1 MEDRIIGTWWLVA
14 LKSGKKYL
22 TKASEVTILGDHE
35 GFVHSP
41 GQMKGWVGLDDDT
54 QWALITKE
62 GDKKVKPEYFKGLN
76 FPEVTN
82 ETSPIE
88 IEIGKS
94 GRVYT
99 YDP

>member
-1 MEDRIIGTWWLVA
+1 MEDIIIGTWWLVA
-14 LKSGKKYL
+14 LKDGRRYL
-22 TKASEVTILGDHE
+22 TKASKVIRRAGGSFT
-35 GFVHSP
+35 HSP
-41 GQMKGWVGLDDDT
+41 EQMRGWVGLDDDT
-54 QWALITKE
+54 WGTLITKE
-62 GDKKVKPEYFKGLN
+62 GDKKVKPEYFKDLN

>member
-14 LKSGKKYL
+14 LKNGNRYL
-22 TKASEVTILGDHE
+22 TKASKVTILGDHE
-35 GFVHSP
+35 GFVHSLS
-41 GQMKGWVGLDDDT
+41 QMKGWVGLDDDT
-54 QWALITKE
+54 QGALITKE
-62 GDKKVKPEYFKGLN
+62 GNKKVKPEYFKGLN
-76 FPEVTN
+76 FPEVTY

>member
-1 MEDRIIGTWWLVA
+1 MEDLIIGTWWLVA
-14 LKSGKKYL
+14 LKNGKRYL
-22 TKASEVTILGDHE
+22 TKARKVTSTSR
-35 GFVHSP
+35 GFIHSP
-41 GQMKGWVGLDDDT
+41 GQMKGWVGLDDNVQGT
-54 QWALITKE
+54 LITKE
-62 GDKKVKPEYFKGLN
+62 GDKKVKPEYFKNLN

>member
-14 LKSGKKYL
+14 TSSGKRYI
-22 TKASEVTILGDHE
+22 TKAKEVISVNG
-35 GFVHSP
+35 GFMHSP
-41 GQMKGWVGLDDDT
+41 DQMLGWVGLDDDT
-54 QWALITKE
+54 QGTLITKE
-62 GDKKVKPEYFKGLN
+62 GHKKVKPEYFKGLN

>member
-14 LKSGKKYL
+14 LKSGKRYL
-22 TKASEVTILGDHE
+22 TKANEVTILGDHE
-35 GFVHSP
+35 DFIHSP

-54 QWALITKE
+54 QGALITKE

>member
-1 MEDRIIGTWWLVA
+1 MEDIIIGTWWLVA
-14 LKSGKKYL
+14 LKNGNRYL
-22 TKASEVTILGDHE
+22 TKANKVTSINI
-35 GFVHSP
+35 GFNHSP
-41 GQMKGWVGLDDDT
+41 EQMRGWVGLDDDT
-54 QWALITKE
+54 WGTLITKE
-62 GDKKVKPEYFKGLN
+62 GDKKVKPEYFKGLD
-76 FPEVTN
+76 FPEVTY

>member
-1 MEDRIIGTWWLVA
+1 MLVA
-14 LKSGKKYL
+14 LKSGKSYL

-54 QWALITKE
+54 QGALITKE